1 MYDFLFALQLQ
12 SCIQDSDFKR
22 GQNIEA
28 KARASRPRSELWGL
42 GQSYEAEARTM
53 RSRPRPRL
61 KIIMK
66 KYQIMI
72 NIVTTYGLRLLPEK
86 LTKFP
91 NLTRFLHE
99 KCPIT

>member
-1 MYDFLFALQLQ
+1 
-12 SCIQDSDFKR
+12 
-22 GQNIEA
+22 
-28 KARASRPRSELWGL
+28 
-42 GQSYEAEARTM
+42 M